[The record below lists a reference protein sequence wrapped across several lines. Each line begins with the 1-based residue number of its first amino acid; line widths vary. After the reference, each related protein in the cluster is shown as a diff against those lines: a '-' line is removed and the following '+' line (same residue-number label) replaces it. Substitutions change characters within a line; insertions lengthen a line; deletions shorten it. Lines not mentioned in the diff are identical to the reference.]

1 MFGIALLCRLLAAMA
16 FDRWS
21 RLGRKHSD
29 LEVER
34 TYLRKPRSREIEK
47 LYGSIKSIINRFLS

>member
-1 MFGIALLCRLLAAMA
+1 MA